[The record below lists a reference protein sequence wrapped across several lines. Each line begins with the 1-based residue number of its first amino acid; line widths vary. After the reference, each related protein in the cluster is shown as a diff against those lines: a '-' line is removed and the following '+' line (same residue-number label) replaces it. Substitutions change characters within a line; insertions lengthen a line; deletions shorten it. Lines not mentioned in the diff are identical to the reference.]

1 MIRKLRT
8 SNSIIPNLF
17 TSMNM
22 FCGFLSI
29 INASQGKFLYASWLI
44 IIAAIFDALDGMVA
58 RLTNS
63 SSALGVELDSLSDVV
78 SFGAAPSFLIYSN
91 YLFQFNAAGVI
102 ISSFLMIA
110 GGFRLARFNAQLV
123 GFNKDFFKGLPIPT
137 SALTM
142 ATFILTFYEN
152 KTGYNE
158 PESLFII
165 PLILVLS
172 ILMVSTI
179 KYDTF
184 PKVTPSGL
192 MKKPWLIIAALTGI
206 VLIIITSGKALFYI
220 FVLYILFGIFRQGF
234 QYFFRK

>member
-1 MIRKLRT
+1 
-8 SNSIIPNLF
+8 
-17 TSMNM
+17 
-22 FCGFLSI
+22 
-29 INASQGKFLYASWLI
+29 
-44 IIAAIFDALDGMVA
+44 
-58 RLTNS
+58 
-63 SSALGVELDSLSDVV
+63 
-78 SFGAAPSFLIYSN
+78 
-91 YLFQFNAAGVI
+91 
-102 ISSFLMIA
+102 MIA

-206 VLIIITSGKALFYI
+206 VLIIITSGKALFYM